1 MSRSVLLSSVAVVV
15 MTVAAEAQDRGGV
28 YQLGEIYVSGAGQG
42 GTGVGGSIITRE
54 GTWTFEK
61 QTLEQAVNPVPG
73 VVSTQSTVGQRNET
87 DIFVRGFGRWQLP
100 LMIDACASI
109 CPSTT
114 GLISAGFLCFPRP
127 SSLDHLRAST
137 A

>member
-1 MSRSVLLSSVAVVV
+1 M

-54 GTWTFEK
+54 ETWTFEK

-87 DIFVRGFGRWQLP
+87 DIFVRGFGRW
-100 LMIDACASI
+100 
-109 CPSTT
+109 
-114 GLISAGFLCFPRP
+114 
-127 SSLDHLRAST
+127 
-137 A
+137 